1 MDYQI
6 KGKCAFV
13 NAGAHGIGEA
23 IADLLTQEGA
33 NVIVADRDEPAL
45 HEKAHRWTDT
55 VLADLATAGGVAKAT
70 SEVFAKFRRA
80 PDILINNLGVGNSSS
95 FEELS
100 DEHWARSLDINL
112 MGCVRTCRAMIPR
125 MAQLESASVIN
136 MGSDIAK
143 QPEPTLLDYG
153 TCKAGLLYL
162 TKALAIQYAPR
173 VRVNA
178 VLPGP
183 IWTQMWTRPGGI
195 VDQLVSHYGT
205 DKENAVKRFLAER
218 YMPLGIGQPA
228 DVAHAVVFLASPLS
242 KFITGANLDIG
253 GTLRGLI

>member
-6 KGKCAFV
+6 NGKCAFV
-13 NAGAHGIGEA
+13 SAGAHGIGEA

-33 NVIVADRDEPAL
+33 SVIVADRDDAAL
-45 HEKAHRWTDT
+45 KEKAHRWTDSVT
-55 VLADLATAGGVAKAT
+55 ADLATAEGVDKAT
-70 SEVFAKFRRA
+70 SYVFAAFGRA
-80 PDILINNLGVGNSSS
+80 PDILVNNLGVGNSSS

-100 DEHWARSLDINL
+100 DEQWARSFDINL

-125 MAQLESASVIN
+125 MAQLGSASVVN
-136 MGSDIAK
+136 TGSDLAK
-143 QPEPTLLDYG
+143 QPEPAMMDYG
-153 TCKAGLLYL
+153 TCKAGLLYF

-195 VDQLVSHYGT
+195 VEQLVSHYGT
-205 DKENAVKRFLAER
+205 DKDTAVERFLAER
-218 YMPLGIGQPA
+218 HMPLGIGQPA
-228 DVAHAVVFLASPLS
+228 DVAHAVVFLASPLA

-253 GTLRGLI
+253 GTLRGLV

>member
-33 NVIVADRDEPAL
+33 NVIVADRDEAAL

-70 SEVFAKFRRA
+70 SEVFAKFGRA

-100 DEHWARSLDINL
+100 DEHLGRKL
-112 MGCVRTCRAMIPR
+112 GH
-125 MAQLESASVIN
+125 
-136 MGSDIAK
+136 
-143 QPEPTLLDYG
+143 QPDGMCT
-153 TCKAGLLYL
+153 
-162 TKALAIQYAPR
+162 
-173 VRVNA
+173 N
-178 VLPGP
+178 LPGHDSP
-183 IWTQMWTRPGGI
+183 
-195 VDQLVSHYGT
+195 DGT
-205 DKENAVKRFLAER
+205 A
-218 YMPLGIGQPA
+218 
-228 DVAHAVVFLASPLS
+228 
-242 KFITGANLDIG
+242 
-253 GTLRGLI
+253 